1 MRLKAL
7 SVALALG
14 LLAPGAHAGL
24 GEVRVLSAAGEP
36 FLAEIPLLD
45 EPGLSDPYASLASA
59 QQYPFLESFSAK
71 AFQLKVMTVED
82 RPGQYVV
89 RVMGPVM
96 APDEVLDFALELAW
110 ASGREVRAYHAQ
122 ADATRSP
129 AASFAS
135 TDGAQSGERAAN
147 SAAAE
152 FLAFGEARVLSA
164 KGVPLQAEIDL
175 LGRWP
180 AELRDEDF
188 VLRPGKGLAGEQLAV
203 RYHQAAGHQWLTL
216 HGQQAQSGDELTFVL
231 ETHAHGLQVQ
241 RSFSLSPAHAAMGS
255 KQPLPRHIAHAPGG
269 RYQVRAGDTLSQIVS
284 RLAEGTQR
292 RNELALQIVRSNAH
306 AFVAGDPNRLLA
318 GAVLRLPGHAA
329 ARPTLAPSLH
339 AKAPSKA
346 APVPA
351 VEAEPSAAER
361 AQQEAERQRILHLHQ
376 AQQRIAQ
383 LEAEIRRIAA
393 TDREPAKPTKA
404 PASSPAVV
412 AKQDEDL
419 LAALDDWV
427 LTGIGGV
434 SVLSLLAWAV
444 WHRRK
449 QQLRESLAATPARW
463 VPEPA
468 AASSEAVVAAL
479 PDSGAEPDVAEAAP
493 AVAPAAVVLAPAASE
508 TEPQSESQSESQAES
523 AAVTPL
529 TTSDYPPVAQAQTL
543 PVGDVLAEVDVLLV
557 YGRREQAEQMLRAAL
572 QQTPQAD
579 EVRYKLLEVLA
590 QAGATEPFESEALD
604 VLAMSGPD
612 SELWQRVQL
621 LGARFDGGNPLY
633 RAAESATPTAAAPF
647 AEPSREPVRQIV
659 RKVNGNEA
667 VPVSALADTDDEA
680 AALARL
686 YREMGDSEMAD
697 ALLKGDSD

>member
-45 EPGLSDPYASLASA
+45 EPGLTDPYASLASS

-71 AFQLKVMTVED
+71 AFQLKIMTVED
-82 RPGQYVV
+82 SPGQYVV

-110 ASGREVRAYHAQ
+110 ASGREVRTYHAQ
-122 ADATRSP
+122 ADTLRPPGGNFAAAGSGLPGERTASAP
-129 AASFAS
+129 AA
-135 TDGAQSGERAAN
+135 D
-147 SAAAE
+147 
-152 FLAFGEARVLSA
+152 FLAFGEARLLSA
-164 KGVPLQAEIDL
+164 NGLPLQAEVDL
-175 LGRWP
+175 LGSWP

-188 VLRPGKGLAGEQLAV
+188 ALRLGRGMAGEQVIV
-203 RYHQAAGHQWLTL
+203 RYHQAAEHRWLTL
-216 HGQQAQSGDELTFVL
+216 HGQQVQTGAELAFVL

-241 RSFSLSPAHAAMGS
+241 RSYNLTPANAAVGS
-255 KQPLPRHIAHAPGG
+255 KQPLPAANATGR
-269 RYQVRAGDTLSQIVS
+269 RYQVRAGDTLSEIVS

-292 RNELALQIVRSNAH
+292 RNELALQIVRNNTH
-306 AFVAGDPNRLLA
+306 AFVDGDPNRLLA
-318 GAVLRLPGHAA
+318 GAWLRLPGHASP
-329 ARPTLAPSLH
+329 RPTLAVPTQ
-339 AKAPSKA
+339 AKAVSNAASKA
-346 APVPA
+346 VPEHIDEAP
-351 VEAEPSAAER
+351 PSAAER
-361 AQQEAERQRILHLHQ
+361 AQQEVERQRILHLHQ

-383 LEAEIRRIAA
+383 LETEIRRIAA
-393 TDREPAKPTKA
+393 TDREPVRPTKA

-449 QQLRESLAATPARW
+449 QQLRESLAAAPTRW

-468 AASSEAVVAAL
+468 PTIVDPDMSPTPEASTETAAVEVGPLDVSEPVAVMADA
-479 PDSGAEPDVAEAAP
+479 PEAAP
-493 AVAPAAVVLAPAASE
+493 EVVPVALDHPPAEPAPALPA
-508 TEPQSESQSESQAES
+508 T
-523 AAVTPL
+523 
-529 TTSDYPPVAQAQTL
+529 
-543 PVGDVLAEVDVLLV
+543 DVLTEVEVLLV

-572 QQTPQAD
+572 QQDPQAD
-579 EVRYKLLEVLA
+579 AVRYKLLELLA
-590 QAGATEPFESEALD
+590 QAGATEPFEAEALD
-604 VLAMSGPD
+604 VLAMSGAD
-612 SELWQRVQL
+612 SELWQQVQL

-633 RAAESATPTAAAPF
+633 RAPETATSPAFTPQAAAEPF
-647 AEPSREPVRQIV
+647 DESLREPVRQIP
-659 RKVNGNEA
+659 RKVSGNEA
-667 VPVSALADTDDEA
+667 VPASALADTDDEA

-697 ALLKGDSD
+697 ALLKGDGG

>member
-45 EPGLSDPYASLASA
+45 EPGLTDPYASLASS

-71 AFQLKVMTVED
+71 AFQLKIMTVED

-122 ADATRSP
+122 ADAARPSSGNVVAAGGSLPGESTASAP
-129 AASFAS
+129 AA
-135 TDGAQSGERAAN
+135 D
-147 SAAAE
+147 
-152 FLAFGEARVLSA
+152 FLAFGEARLLSA
-164 KGVPLQAEIDL
+164 TGLPMQAEIDL
-175 LGRWP
+175 LGSWP

-188 VLRPGKGLAGEQLAV
+188 VLRPGRGMTGDQVAV
-203 RYHQAAGHQWLTL
+203 RYHQAAGHRWLTL
-216 HGQQAQSGDELTFVL
+216 QGQQALAGGELAFVL

-241 RSFSLSPAHAAMGS
+241 RSYTLTPANAGIGP
-255 KQPLPRHIAHAPGG
+255 KQPPQHATNAAGA
-269 RYQVRAGDTLSQIVS
+269 RYRVQAGDTLSEIVS

-292 RNELALQIVRSNAH
+292 RNELALQIVRNNAH
-306 AFVAGDPNRLLA
+306 AFVDGDPNRLLA
-318 GAVLRLPGHAA
+318 GAWLRLPGHGTL
-329 ARPTLAPSLH
+329 RPTLAGPLQ
-339 AKAPSKA
+339 AKAASTAISKA
-346 APVPA
+346 TPAPVDAAPS
-351 VEAEPSAAER
+351 SAAER

-393 TDREPAKPTKA
+393 TDREPAQPTK
-404 PASSPAVV
+404 PAVSSPAVV

-449 QQLRESLAATPARW
+449 QQLRESLAAAPARW
-463 VPEPA
+463 TTGPA
-468 AASSEAVVAAL
+468 PAVV
-479 PDSGAEPDVAEAAP
+479 EPDASPVLEASTETAAVESDPVDVPAPVAVMPEAAEAAP
-493 AVAPAAVVLAPAASE
+493 EVLAVASDLAPAAPAPE
-508 TEPQSESQSESQAES
+508 AP
-523 AAVTPL
+523 VT
-529 TTSDYPPVAQAQTL
+529 
-543 PVGDVLAEVDVLLV
+543 DVLAEVEVLLG

-572 QQTPQAD
+572 QQDLQA
-579 EVRYKLLEVLA
+579 VAIRYKLLEMLA
-590 QAGATEPFESEALD
+590 QAGATEPFEAEALD

-621 LGARFDGGNPLY
+621 LGALFDGGNPLY
-633 RAAESATPTAAAPF
+633 RAPEPAAPPIF
-647 AEPSREPVRQIV
+647 TPPAVAEPFEEPPREPIRQIA

-667 VPVSALADTDDEA
+667 VPASALAENDDEA

-697 ALLKGDSD
+697 ALLKGDGG